1 MFARV
6 SVIQGEIDHVDE
18 GTRHY
23 RERTIPAAKKMAGF
37 KGALLLID
45 RKSGRN
51 LGITLWDTERDL
63 YASSAAANR
72 LRAQGAEAAA
82 ALSMPVVEI
91 YEVAVQS

>member
-6 SVIQGEIDHVDE
+6 SIIQGEVESVDD
-18 GTRHY
+18 GIRHY
-23 RERTIPAAKKMAGF
+23 REQVLPAAKKLAGF
-37 KGALLLID
+37 KGAFLLVD

-63 YASSAAANR
+63 YSSAAAANR
-72 LRAQGAEAAA
+72 LRAQGAQAAA

-91 YEVAVQS
+91 YEVAVQA